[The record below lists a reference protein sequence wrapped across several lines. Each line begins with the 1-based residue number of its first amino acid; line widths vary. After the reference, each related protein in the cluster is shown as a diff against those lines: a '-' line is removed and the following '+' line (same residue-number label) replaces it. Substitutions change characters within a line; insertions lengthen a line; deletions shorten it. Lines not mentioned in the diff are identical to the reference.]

1 MKRLVFAFALSLLL
15 PTAGFELTAQTTP
28 MRLAWDTVTEARGY
42 VVQVR
47 SKVDAS
53 KVQEFKVAENKLET
67 PLPAGLYDVRVAA
80 LNKFG
85 KPAAFTEWIPVKL
98 EVKNTAPVNLSRKEQ
113 PKPERQ
119 SEPARP
125 EPAGME
131 TGKLPLWNAFVPGM
145 TRIRRGN
152 YLIGGAYIAGL
163 AGVGYL
169 FYQQKVAGD
178 RIAEAPLNDP
188 ILLAPV
194 ILNTTV
200 LPGYLLIN
208 QRDSQKAVHSKHQNN
223 QKGLAALGLA
233 LYTFQ
238 CVDAVL
244 WADTGKSISFRP
256 DSRGTGSSIAFSVR
270 F

>member
-1 MKRLVFAFALSLLL
+1 MKRFVCAFTLSLLL
-15 PTAGFELTAQTTP
+15 PMGAFELTAQTTP

-47 SKVDAS
+47 SKADAS
-53 KVQEFKVAENKLET
+53 KLQEFKVTENKLET

-98 EVKNTAPVNLSRKEQ
+98 EVKSAAPVNLSRKEQ
-113 PKPERQ
+113 PKPE
-119 SEPARP
+119 SKPEPARQ
-125 EPAGME
+125 EPARME

-145 TRIRRGN
+145 IRIRRGN
-152 YLIGGAYIAGL
+152 YAIGGAYIAGL
-163 AGVGYL
+163 AGIGYL
-169 FYQQKVAGD
+169 FYTQKVAGD

-194 ILNTTV
+194 ILTTQP
-200 LPGYLLIN
+200 LSGYLLIN
-208 QRDSQKAVHSKHQNN
+208 QRDSQKAVHARHQNN
-223 QKGLAALGLA
+223 QKGLAGLGMA
-233 LYTFQ
+233 LYAFQ
-238 CVDAVL
+238 CVDAIL
-244 WADTGKSISFRP
+244 WADTGKSISFKP
-256 DSRGTGSSIAFSVR
+256 GSTGSGSSIAFSVR